1 MTGNLNSKEIPSP
14 EMLSKAAKVGL
25 WSEEGK
31 KVSFGSI
38 FEEHRT
44 VVVFIRT
51 YLLSVVLREYTYGV
65 GCCRSFLLRGKSLG
79 QRWSPLYMH

>member
-14 EMLSKAAKVGL
+14 EMLSKAAKVEL

-38 FEEHRT
+38 FEDHRT
-44 VVVFIRT
+44 MVVFIRT
-51 YLLSVVLREYTYGV
+51 YLLSLPVLRESTYGV
-65 GCCRSFLLRGKSLG
+65 ECCRSFLLRGK
-79 QRWSPLYMH
+79 